1 MQTKLTLRLEEDIIN
16 KIKMHAAKQDQ
27 SLSKF
32 TETLFRKIL
41 NVDKIDTEKL
51 TPIVKKYK
59 GILKN
64 KIKDDREEIADY
76 LIDRHG

>member
-16 KIKMHAAKQDQ
+16 QIKIYAAKQDQ

-32 TETLFRKIL
+32 TESLFRKIL
-41 NVDKIDTEKL
+41 NTDKIDIEKL

-64 KIKDDREEIADY
+64 KIKDDRDEIVDY

>member
-64 KIKDDREEIADY
+64 KIKDDREEIVDY